1 MQLRL
6 IRNLTNTKCSGF
18 PRFPESRPAP
28 LEGSVNNNTTSLPTF
43 GRHNLNPYIRHIHP
57 RLYSTGEM
65 ARTKGFA
72 RRTAPAS
79 ADTETRTGSA
89 PAQEAAQSTPQDE
102 VQQTEY
108 YPITLKWTWQV
119 IENDRNARYRADLEQ
134 ASVIISARLAGYYVK
149 AEDLEWAK
157 AIGQKEVERDEAE
170 KAAKKQG
177 QEAKRAGKLPLFSSS
192 SFED

>member
-1 MQLRL
+1 M
-6 IRNLTNTKCSGF
+6 I
-18 PRFPESRPAP
+18 
-28 LEGSVNNNTTSLPTF
+28 
-43 GRHNLNPYIRHIHP
+43 
-57 RLYSTGEM
+57 
-65 ARTKGFA
+65 
-72 RRTAPAS
+72 APAS
-79 ADTETRTGSA
+79 ADTETSIGSA
-89 PAQEAAQSTPQDE
+89 PAQEPAHSTPQDE

-170 KAAKKQG
+170 KVVKKQE
-177 QEAKRAGKLPLFSSS
+177 QEAKRAGKLPLFSSLS
-192 SFED
+192 IEYRGLTVYRNHSNSKDSKTSTGNEAREPAFDR